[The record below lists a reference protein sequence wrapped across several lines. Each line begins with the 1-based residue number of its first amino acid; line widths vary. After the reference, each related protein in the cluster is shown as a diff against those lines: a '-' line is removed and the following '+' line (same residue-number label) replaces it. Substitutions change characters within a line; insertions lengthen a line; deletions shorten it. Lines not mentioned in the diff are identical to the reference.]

1 MTDYSFFTTSDYFLI
16 TNSATED
23 QVEDQVLVIFVNA
36 IALFSLVLSF
46 LCSYI
51 ARNFTIKHVQV

>member
-16 TNSATED
+16 TNSATEH
-23 QVEDQVLVIFVNA
+23 VEDQVLVIFVKA
-36 IALFSLVLSF
+36 IVLFSLVLSF

>member
-16 TNSATED
+16 TNSATEH
-23 QVEDQVLVIFVNA
+23 VEDQVLVIFVNA
-36 IALFSLVLSF
+36 IVLFSLVLSF